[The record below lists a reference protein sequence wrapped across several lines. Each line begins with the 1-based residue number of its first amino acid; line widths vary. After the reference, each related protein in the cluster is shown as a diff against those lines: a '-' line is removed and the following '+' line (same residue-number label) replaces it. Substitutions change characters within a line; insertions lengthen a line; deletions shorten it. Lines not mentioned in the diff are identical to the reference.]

1 MESVGY
7 CDKCGCPESR
17 LMKPLRTFVTMVRPD
32 CHDALVKHV
41 QDMCAEAFIQDL
53 LDWNTTWEFQ
63 IEKNPMTDWWC
74 LYIVAE
80 FEVWRQINVMRMRAW
95 LEERCDKDELRNFPD
110 FQDHAQC

>member
-1 MESVGY
+1 
-7 CDKCGCPESR
+7 
-17 LMKPLRTFVTMVRPD
+17 MKPLRTFVTMVRPD

-53 LDWNTTWEFQ
+53 LDWNTAWEFQ

-80 FEVWRQINVMRMRAW
+80 FDVWRQINVMRMRAW